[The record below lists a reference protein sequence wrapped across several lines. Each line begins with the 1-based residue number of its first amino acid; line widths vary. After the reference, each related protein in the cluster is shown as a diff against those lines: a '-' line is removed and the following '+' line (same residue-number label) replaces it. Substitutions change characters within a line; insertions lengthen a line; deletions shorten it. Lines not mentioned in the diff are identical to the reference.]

1 MVKQYENI
9 RHTWSASIC
18 ALRGGSKG
26 YNGWTELISSTET
39 TVETGEPRAV

>member
-1 MVKQYENI
+1 MERVYMRAQG
-9 RHTWSASIC
+9 
-18 ALRGGSKG
+18 GGSKG